1 MTEPGT
7 PEPRGARGSR
17 SREPRIVAELGR
29 PETPDET
36 ARRKAENTRK
46 HYANQTAVNLTLSIV
61 ASLAVVLFLVLVVVR
76 PGGTVNR
83 EEIDY
88 RSVAQ
93 NAESNVDVPLAAPDL
108 PSGWTSNRADISTGT
123 ADGVATWYVGLITP
137 TEQFIALE
145 QGVDANATWVANAV
159 QARPATGATTIAG
172 LDWQVYDRRDG
183 ESPGNFAYSMTTTVD
198 RSSYVLHGT
207 AGDVEFEQLATA
219 LAEQLA
225 DQTGDQS

>member
-1 MTEPGT
+1 MTDPG
-7 PEPRGARGSR
+7 PRENGRGPR
-17 SREPRIVAELGR
+17 QKQPRIVAELGR

-83 EEIDY
+83 QEIDY

-93 NAESNVDVPLAAPDL
+93 SAESNVDVPLAAPDL

-159 QARPATGATTIAG
+159 QARPATGSTTIAG

-183 ESPGNFAYSMTTTVD
+183 ESPGNYAYSMTTTVD

-207 AGDVEFEQLATA
+207 ADDVEFEQLATA

-225 DQTGDQS
+225 DQTGDQP

>member
-1 MTEPGT
+1 MTDPGR
-7 PEPRGARGSR
+7 PAPKQPRAKQ
-17 SREPRIVAELGR
+17 PRIVAELGR

-83 EEIDY
+83 QEIDY
-88 RSVAQ
+88 QSVAQ
-93 NAESNVDVPLAAPDL
+93 SAESNVDVALAAPDL

-159 QARPATGATTIAG
+159 QARPATGSTTIAG

-183 ESPGNFAYSMTTTVD
+183 ESPGNYAYSMTTTVD

-207 AGDVEFEQLATA
+207 ADDVEFEQLATA

-225 DQTGDQS
+225 EQTGDQS